1 MKSQFDLKSE
11 TQAVVE
17 EILRYK
23 WLESEKSGHDIGMS
37 RAAKEWISRH
47 YDLWFRENYQGYQKQ

>member
-1 MKSQFDLKSE
+1 MKSSFDLKSE

-23 WLESEKSGHDIGMS
+23 WLESEKSGQDIGMS

-47 YDLWFRENYQGYQKQ
+47 YDRWFKDHHTSFQKH